1 MLDERQ
7 IVKDAVVFQQLFPG
21 NLGRSMQVPQIVK
34 KPTDSASIIGTG
46 AVLKRQGTRQ
56 WRFLRALRIVSKV
69 AGGHNR
75 RRLMFTN
82 LSQNGI
88 LGGMGHKRAGR
99 LGFITI
105 VITGFCTELAM
116 PDCRWST
123 EKSSSFSVEAGADA

>member
-82 LSQNGI
+82 LSQ
-88 LGGMGHKRAGR
+88 KRTPVRPVRQAPKV
-99 LGFITI
+99 LLITI
-105 VITGFCTELAM
+105 VIMGKM
-116 PDCRWST
+116 S
-123 EKSSSFSVEAGADA
+123 G